1 MQTITRIEED
11 TYIMKNYEFLFKAG
25 YFAVYFMINL
35 LNTFSMIFLNTSYKY
50 GYVILIFSSL
60 LLFLLKKYVFKKLLF
75 IFKKDKL
82 EIQEIWSNKLI
93 KKIIL
98 NYEDILDFKITEISA
113 RDGTSYYIKII
124 TPPIEKSYYY
134 DLFKEEAYKVVEI
147 YNLYK
152 NGDIDVWKFNKKQI
166 EYKKRS

>member
-1 MQTITRIEED
+1 MKLDIWNKVGDKMQTITKIQDD
-11 TYIMKNYEFLFKAG
+11 TYIIKNYEFICKEG
-25 YFAVYFMINL
+25 YFAIYFMINL
-35 LNTFSMIFLNTSYKY
+35 LNTFSMIFSNTSYKY
-50 GYVILIFSSL
+50 GYVILILSSI
-60 LLFLLKKYVFKKLLF
+60 LLFVFNKYVFKKLLF

-93 KKIIL
+93 KKTIL

-124 TPPIEKSYYY
+124 TPTVEKSYYY
-134 DLFKEEAYKVVEI
+134 DLFKEDVYKVVKI

-152 NGDIDVWKFNKKQI
+152 NGDTDV
-166 EYKKRS
+166 